1 MEPRLAFTETEFAK
15 QYYKHMLANEKLF
28 HTGPIPH
35 TTTELLK
42 LRVSQINGC
51 GYCVD
56 MHYKDAVH
64 AGDDPERL
72 NLVTVWR
79 EAPAFTEAERAA
91 LALAEES
98 ARIADNPHGVSEETW
113 ELVRKHY
120 DDEQIAALVSMCAQI
135 NAWNRIN
142 VILRTPAGF
151 YDPVT
156 KAARYKDLNQ

>member
-28 HTGPIPH
+28 HTGPVPH
-35 TTTELLK
+35 ATMELLK

-51 GYCVD
+51 GFCVD

-64 AGDDPERL
+64 AGEDAERL

-79 EAPAFTEAERAA
+79 EAPAFTEPERAA

-98 ARIADNPHGVSEETW
+98 ARIADNPHGVSDETW
-113 ELVRKHY
+113 QLVRKHY
-120 DDEQIAALVSMCAQI
+120 DDEQIAALVAMCAQI

-156 KAARYKDLNQ
+156 KSARYRTENE